1 MSNPCSRSPLM
12 PAITRQRLDIAH
24 HASQIGQFSGQM
36 PISSGSTWRG
46 GVIPK
51 KLRSSAS

>member
-1 MSNPCSRSPLM
+1 M